1 MERKTTVISSEQLR
15 QQQEFCGRIRQR
27 WEASGVVPTAFVD
40 TYGCQ
45 QNEADSERIR
55 GMLEQCGYT
64 MQDSEE
70 GADVIVINTCA
81 VREHAEQRVL
91 GNVGALVHT
100 KRRHPGQ
107 KIFLCGC
114 MMGEPAVAEK
124 IRKSYVHVD
133 GVFSTHHLWEFPSL
147 LYRVLDTGKRVFATE
162 DEAGSIAEGLPVVR
176 SSAFK
181 AWVSIMYGCNNF
193 CTYCVVP
200 FVRGRERS
208 RDTETIL
215 REARE
220 LIESGCHDIT
230 LLGQNVNSYAGDTDF
245 PGLMRKILE
254 LPGDFWLRFMTSH
267 PKDAS
272 GDLVEAMRE
281 SDKAARHFHLPV
293 QSGSDRILARMNRR
307 YTASEYLEKVAY
319 IRERLPDAAITSDVI
334 CGFPGETEADFEQT
348 VELVGRAGFDMLYT
362 FVYSPRVGSAA
373 AKMEGQIPHEE
384 KVRRFERLSAFQ
396 NERAAA
402 INASYVGKTLRV
414 LSDGE
419 ENGIYSGRCSQNKIV
434 TFDRAVAPGSFAQ
447 VEITGAQA
455 YALSGV
461 VRE

>member
-1 MERKTTVISSEQLR
+1 MKENVFVPAAEIERQKAIAAELK
-15 QQQEFCGRIRQR
+15 
-27 WEASGVVPTAFVD
+27 ASGGGRVWIRTF
-40 TYGCQ
+40 GCQ
-45 QNEADSERIR
+45 QNEADSEKLLGIC
-55 GMLEQCGYT
+55 GLCGYT
-64 MQDSEE
+64 PVGEAAQ
-70 GADVIVINTCA
+70 ADLVIINTCA
-81 VREHAEQRVL
+81 IREHAELRAL
-91 GNVGALVHT
+91 SGAGQLKKLKADRPDLLVAV
-100 KRRHPGQ
+100 
-107 KIFLCGC
+107 CGC
-114 MMGEPAVAEK
+114 MVEQEHRRAQLFASYPYVDFLFGTDRLHLLPELLLRAKREKKRFAVTA
-124 IRKSYVHVD
+124 SQPGGD
-133 GVFSTHHLWEFPSL
+133 FGVISEGMPVRRTSA
-147 LYRVLDTGKRVFATE
+147 YRAW
-162 DEAGSIAEGLPVVR
+162 LPV
-176 SSAFK
+176 
-181 AWVSIMYGCNNF
+181 MYGCNNF

-362 FVYSPRVGSAA
+362 FVYSPA
-373 AKMEGQIPHEE
+373 
-384 KVRRFERLSAFQ
+384 RRQ
-396 NERAAA
+396 CC
-402 INASYVGKTLRV
+402 G
-414 LSDGE
+414 
-419 ENGIYSGRCSQNKIV
+419 ENG
-434 TFDRAVAPGSFAQ
+434 GSDPA
-447 VEITGAQA
+447 
-455 YALSGV
+455 
-461 VRE
+461 

>member
-1 MERKTTVISSEQLR
+1 MKENVFVPAAEIERQKAIAAELK
-15 QQQEFCGRIRQR
+15 
-27 WEASGVVPTAFVD
+27 ASGGGRVWIRTF
-40 TYGCQ
+40 GCQ
-45 QNEADSERIR
+45 QNEADSEKLLGIC
-55 GMLEQCGYT
+55 GLCGYT
-64 MQDSEE
+64 PVGEAAQ
-70 GADVIVINTCA
+70 ADLVIINTCA
-81 VREHAEQRVL
+81 IREHAELRAL
-91 GNVGALVHT
+91 SGAGQLKKLKADRPDLLVAV
-100 KRRHPGQ
+100 
-107 KIFLCGC
+107 CGC
-114 MMGEPAVAEK
+114 MVEQEHRRAQLFASYPYVDFLFGTDRLHLLPELLLRAKREKKRFAVTA
-124 IRKSYVHVD
+124 SQPGGD
-133 GVFSTHHLWEFPSL
+133 FGVISEGMPVRRTSA
-147 LYRVLDTGKRVFATE
+147 YRAW
-162 DEAGSIAEGLPVVR
+162 LPV
-176 SSAFK
+176 
-181 AWVSIMYGCNNF
+181 MYGCNNF

-230 LLGQNVNSYAGDTDF
+230 LLGQNVNSSAGDTDF

>member
-1 MERKTTVISSEQLR
+1 MKENVFVPAAEIERQKAIAAELK
-15 QQQEFCGRIRQR
+15 
-27 WEASGVVPTAFVD
+27 ASGGGRVWIRTF
-40 TYGCQ
+40 GCQ
-45 QNEADSERIR
+45 QNEADSEKLLGIC
-55 GMLEQCGYT
+55 GLCGYT
-64 MQDSEE
+64 PVGEAAQ
-70 GADVIVINTCA
+70 ADLVIINTCA
-81 VREHAEQRVL
+81 IREHAELRAL
-91 GNVGALVHT
+91 SGAGQLKKLKADRPDLLVAV
-100 KRRHPGQ
+100 
-107 KIFLCGC
+107 CGC
-114 MMGEPAVAEK
+114 MVEQEHRRAQLFASYPYVDFLFGTDRLHLLPELLLRAKREKKRFAVTA
-124 IRKSYVHVD
+124 SQPGGD
-133 GVFSTHHLWEFPSL
+133 FGVISEGMPVRRTSA
-147 LYRVLDTGKRVFATE
+147 YRAW
-162 DEAGSIAEGLPVVR
+162 LPV
-176 SSAFK
+176 
-181 AWVSIMYGCNNF
+181 MYGCNNF

-396 NERAAA
+396 NEPQPLTPPTSGKRCAFSPMGRRTVYIRADARR
-402 INASYVGKTLRV
+402 IRL
-414 LSDGE
+414 
-419 ENGIYSGRCSQNKIV
+419 
-434 TFDRAVAPGSFAQ
+434 
-447 VEITGAQA
+447 
-455 YALSGV
+455 
-461 VRE
+461 